1 MSIQDEHGEIII
13 YQAEDGQSTLE
24 VHLQDETV
32 WLTQRQMAELFDT
45 SSDNISLHLKNIYS
59 SGELQ
64 RTATTEDFSAVQRQ
78 FKEKT
83 GSGLTYC
90 LSLDK

>member
-13 YQAEDGQSTLE
+13 YQAEDGQSILE

-64 RTATTEDFSAVQRQ
+64 RTATTEDFSAVRP
-78 FKEKT
+78 
-83 GSGLTYC
+83 
-90 LSLDK
+90 